1 MNDEA
6 ANQFQSFADL
16 AVYSS
21 AQHETITKLN
31 AKINELEAKE
41 KHLQK
46 LLSDNSII
54 VGDIKDIRDMFLKC
68 EDPEAISRTQ
78 LKILR
83 DRSMQGEL
91 SIEETKRV
99 EIYTKILDSV
109 EAKRKDRMKDV
120 TGDKSTEELL
130 LLVANENN
138 GNQRS

>member
-1 MNDEA
+1 MNDEM
-6 ANQFQSFADL
+6 ANQFNTYAELQ
-16 AVYSS
+16 VYSA

-31 AKINELEAKE
+31 AKINQLEEKS
-41 KHLQK
+41 KHLEK
-46 LLSDNSII
+46 LLTENAII
-54 VGDIKDIRDMFLKC
+54 VGDGEIKDMFLKC

-109 EAKRKDRMKDV
+109 ELKRKDRMKNV
-120 TGDKSTEELL
+120 TDSTTTEELL
-130 LLVANENN
+130 KLA
-138 GNQRS
+138 

>member
-1 MNDEA
+1 MDDNSIT
-6 ANQFQSFADL
+6 QFQSYAEL
-16 AVYSS
+16 AVFSN

-31 AKINELEAKE
+31 AKINALEEKE

-46 LLSDNSII
+46 LLQDNSII
-54 VGDIKDIRDMFLKC
+54 VGDIKDIKDMFLKC

-83 DRSMQGEL
+83 DRSMQQEL

-109 EAKRKDRMKDV
+109 ELKRKDRMKNV
-120 TGDKSTEELL
+120 SESKSDAELL
-130 LLVANENN
+130 QLVADIN
-138 GNQRS
+138 GSSRV